1 MKQNWHINPLPPPEG
16 SDYNRPDSVSMYL
29 LLAFV
34 VVGPL
39 IYFGPELRAVE
50 AWIINAYGSVEGWL
64 LPIRDWLLGLAG

>member
-1 MKQNWHINPLPPPEG
+1 MKHHWHIDPLPPPEG
-16 SDYNRPDSVSMYL
+16 SNDNGPGFVAAFL

-50 AWIINAYGSVEGWL
+50 AWILSAFGTVEAWI
-64 LPIRDWLLGLAG
+64 LPIRDWLLGRVG